1 MLKIKPTAPHAH
13 AHTLD
18 FALLKILIL

>member
-1 MLKIKPTAPHAH
+1 MLKIKPH